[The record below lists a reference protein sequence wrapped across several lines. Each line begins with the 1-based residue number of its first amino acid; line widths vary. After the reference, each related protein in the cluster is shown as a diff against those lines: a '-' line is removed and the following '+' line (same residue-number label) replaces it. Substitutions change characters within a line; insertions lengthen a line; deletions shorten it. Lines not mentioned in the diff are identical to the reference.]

1 MKIEAQQ
8 HETVTAAAAAATT
21 TTTTTTE
28 GNVYKLLSVQELTFS
43 IVKYD
48 LPLQQLN
55 IK

>member
-1 MKIEAQQ
+1 MTIEAQQQ
-8 HETVTAAAAAATT
+8 HETVTAAAAA

-28 GNVYKLLSVQELTFS
+28 GNVYKLLSVQELIFS